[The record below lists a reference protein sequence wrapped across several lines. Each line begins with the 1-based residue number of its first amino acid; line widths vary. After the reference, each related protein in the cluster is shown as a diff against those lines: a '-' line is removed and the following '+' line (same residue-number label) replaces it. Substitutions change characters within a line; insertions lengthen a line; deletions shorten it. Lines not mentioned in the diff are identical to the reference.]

1 MKKIIICIGNRYESN
16 DCGGMVVYDCLQDMQ
31 SLSSNVEVIE
41 GGLAGLNLLPLLEQ
55 GGRVVFV
62 DAVEGFTRQ
71 GELVVLSY
79 DDILKSDPDCHFDHG
94 SGMAYLLT
102 MLPKVCDGKL
112 PEEIV
117 LIGLE
122 GNCTRQV
129 IEQAASLSLR
139 IVSQGLKGLG

>member
-1 MKKIIICIGNRYESN
+1 MKKFIICIGNRYQSN
-16 DCGGMVVYDCLQDMQ
+16 DCGGMDVYDCLMEME
-31 SLSSNVEVIE
+31 SISSNIEVIE

-55 GGRVVFV
+55 GGRVVIV

-71 GELVVLSY
+71 GKIVVLSY
-79 DDILKSDPDCHFDHG
+79 TDILKSDQGCHFDHG
-94 SGMAYLLT
+94 SGVAYLLT

-117 LIGLE
+117 LVGLE